1 MYSLFPSTVDW
12 CEKNYVVTNFIAEFY
27 NTLSGICI
35 FWSMYMFKNQSPD
48 LFNKKIFENF
58 SLNMNRIYIYSILIS
73 IGTILFHA
81 TLSYPF
87 QLLDELPLILIT
99 SEYINILSN
108 FKSYSSIDYKKYKLF
123 SIIIDN
129 SKTFAFLICLVIPYT
144 YIISNYLQIFLFHV
158 SLKLFEFIIFL
169 QLYNLKYPPIESE
182 DNVIIVNF
190 NKYLSNINYFSYKG
204 LSTYILALSCWL
216 IEKTYCNFTIELEFH
231 AMWHIFSSLGFYY
244 FNQLILSHIHLYYI
258 LDINNDNVSSEPP
271 TTPKF
276 KIL

>member
-1 MYSLFPSTVDW
+1 
-12 CEKNYVVTNFIAEFY
+12 
-27 NTLSGICI
+27 
-35 FWSMYMFKNQSPD
+35 MFKNEYPD

-108 FKSYSSIDYKKYKLF
+108 FKSYSSFDYKKYKLL

-129 SKTFAFLICLVIPYT
+129 SKTFAFLICLIIPYT

-158 SLKLFEFIIFL
+158 SLKIFEFIIFL
-169 QLYNLKYPPIESE
+169 QLYHLKYPSLESD

-204 LSTYILALSCWL
+204 VSIYILAL
-216 IEKTYCNFTIELEFH
+216 
-231 AMWHIFSSLGFYY
+231 
-244 FNQLILSHIHLYYI
+244 
-258 LDINNDNVSSEPP
+258 
-271 TTPKF
+271 
-276 KIL
+276 